1 VELKGLTIAITGIGG
16 FIGLRMA
23 ERAIERGMHVT
34 GMDINEKAL
43 ELPNKIGAQ
52 CFVGST
58 NSTSDAEKLC
68 QQADIIFHTA
78 AIVEGAGDMEI
89 FRKVNV
95 EGTRTVLE
103 AAKLSIS
110 KQAACKRF
118 VHLSS
123 VMVYGFDYPDHVTE
137 EGPLRGEGN
146 PYCQTKLESDQL
158 VCQAH
163 TPGGLEVIV
172 IRAGDVYGPRSK
184 PWVLTQATEMV
195 KGRFINAGGKIS
207 VINHVHV
214 DNLIDAIFLALE
226 KDMTG
231 EVFNVT
237 DDRRTT
243 FYEYYSRLAAAAGT
257 TYREIPIPVMNAL
270 FWLITTYGKIFRV
283 PVPVDHA
290 TLKFML
296 RNKPYSIEKAKR
308 LLGYQ
313 PRITLEA
320 GMQEVERYLRT
331 QGIAKK

>member
-1 VELKGLTIAITGIGG
+1 MELKDKTIAITGIGG
-16 FIGLRMA
+16 FIGLRMT
-23 ERAIERGMHVT
+23 ERAMERGMHVV
-34 GMDINEKAL
+34 GMDINEKSL
-43 ELPNKIGAQ
+43 ELPKNIGAE

-58 NSTSDAEKLC
+58 NSASDAERLC
-68 QQADIIFHTA
+68 TNSDIIFHTA

-89 FRKVNV
+89 FHKVNV
-95 EGTRTVLE
+95 EGTRMVLE
-103 AAKLSIS
+103 AAKRS
-110 KQAACKRF
+110 ACKRF

-123 VMVYGFDYPDHVTE
+123 VMVYGFDYPDQVTE
-137 EGPLRGEGN
+137 EGSLRGEGN

-158 VCQAH
+158 ACQFH
-163 TPGGLEVIV
+163 MPGGLEVIV

-207 VINHVHV
+207 YINHVHV
-214 DNLIDAIFLALE
+214 DNLIDAIFLAIE
-226 KDMTG
+226 KDVTG

-243 FYEYYSRLAAAAGT
+243 FYEYYSRLAEAAGT

-270 FWLITTYGKIFRV
+270 FWLITTYGKLFRV
-283 PVPVDHA
+283 AVPVDHA

-296 RNKPYSIEKAKR
+296 RNKSYSVQKAER
-308 LLGYQ
+308 LLGYK

-320 GMQEVERYLRT
+320 GMQEVERYLRE